1 GRQCRPF
8 LSAIT
13 HRASRISHHGSE
25 MARGTPV
32 IAVFTKNRT
41 NPAYAAARLGAD
53 RVAAR
58 LGTRIAHYVPD
69 QPDDVAEQKVLVE
82 HAIAGRPDAAVFV
95 PVHATAMSDSVRK
108 LEAAGIPIVNYLN
121 RLAEGRFVTYV
132 GSDDYQLAHDIAA
145 YLFRHI
151 GATGDVAILEGV
163 PAAVTSQERLRG
175 FRDAARD
182 SPGIH
187 VVASRAA
194 DYQQVTARRV
204 TAELLAR
211 LPRVDGIL
219 CANDVM
225 ALGAIEAL
233 DAAGRR
239 IALVGVNALPEAI
252 AAIKK
257 GKLLA
262 TADFDAMAI
271 SSIAT
276 EAAIRHLRGERIPAQ
291 IILPVRIV
299 DAANYEAWDRPF
311 EERESP
317 RWEDVV
323 KG

>member
-1 GRQCRPF
+1 M
-8 LSAIT
+8 T
-13 HRASRISHHGSE
+13 H
-25 MARGTPV
+25 GTPV

-41 NPAYAAARLGAD
+41 NPAYTAARLGAD

-58 LGTRIAHYVPD
+58 LGARIAHYVPD
-69 QPDDVAEQKVLVE
+69 KPDDVAEQKALVE
-82 HAIAGRPDAAVFV
+82 RAIAGRPDAAVFV
-95 PVHATAMSDSVRK
+95 PVHATAMSDSVRE

-121 RLAEGRFVTYV
+121 RLADGRFVTFV
-132 GSDDYQLAHDIAA
+132 GSDDYRLARDIAA

-151 GATGDVAILEGV
+151 GGNGDFAILEGV

-175 FRDAARD
+175 FRDAARE
-182 SPGIH
+182 SPGINI
-187 VVASRAA
+187 VASRAA
-194 DYQQVTARRV
+194 DYQQETARRV

-239 IALVGVNALPEAI
+239 IPLVGVNALPEAI
-252 AAIKK
+252 AAIRK

-262 TADFDAMAI
+262 TVDFDAMAI

-276 EAAIRHLRGERIPAQ
+276 EAAIRHLRGERVPAE
-291 IILPVRIV
+291 IILPVKIV
-299 DAANYEAWDRPF
+299 DAANYQPWDRPF

-317 RWEDVV
+317 RWEEVV